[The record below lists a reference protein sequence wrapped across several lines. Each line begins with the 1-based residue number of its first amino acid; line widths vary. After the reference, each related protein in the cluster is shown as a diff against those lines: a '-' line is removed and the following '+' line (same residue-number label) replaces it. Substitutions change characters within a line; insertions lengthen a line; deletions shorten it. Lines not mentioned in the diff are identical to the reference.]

1 MAGKIE
7 VKHELW
13 DVGHAWSHF
22 VTITMTNDRGTT
34 YQTHVFKESKCRL
47 LGPGRVTNAATGV
60 SIRTCS
66 APKWVQRTITEQLP
80 IIAIM
85 LS

>member
-1 MAGKIE
+1 MAGEIKVE
-7 VKHELW
+7 HDMW
-13 DVGHAWSHF
+13 DAGHAWSQF

-47 LGPGRVTNAATGV
+47 LGPGRVTNL
-60 SIRTCS
+60 SKRMDMRIRN
-66 APKWVQRTITEQLP
+66 APKWVQNTINEQLP
-80 IIAIM
+80 IAAIM